1 MDRCCDTSAYAATRK
16 SSKLVVAQRQ
26 IPVSPFDIGIR
37 TLKNLRE
44 LFGLLSEVPL
54 GLGTQLT
61 QGSIRRKQWCAKTVS
76 ECPKR
81 LARPDSE
88 SMGRTL
94 EIIGW
99 NEPGSAWREDTGW
112 AKSK

>member
-1 MDRCCDTSAYAATRK
+1 M
-16 SSKLVVAQRQ
+16 VAQRQ

-61 QGSIRRKQWCAKTVS
+61 QGSIRHKQWGAKTVS

-81 LARPDSE
+81 LARPDRE
-88 SMGRTL
+88 SMGHTL

-99 NEPGSAWREDTGW
+99 NEPGGRGEGYRLGQVHVMDLLPHVP
-112 AKSK
+112 